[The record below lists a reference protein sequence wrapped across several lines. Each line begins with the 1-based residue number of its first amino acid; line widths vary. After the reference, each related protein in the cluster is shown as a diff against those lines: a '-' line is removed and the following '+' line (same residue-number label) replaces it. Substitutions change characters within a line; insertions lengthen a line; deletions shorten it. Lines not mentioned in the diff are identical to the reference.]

1 MKKLLTTLL
10 FATGISLAVAQDSAP
25 YFLSYQGRVTDGAGL
40 AIGNS
45 TPENRLVR
53 FQIYSSA
60 TGGTASVTIPALPE
74 ASTVYW
80 QARLT
85 DESTNVYYYSK
96 MMLHANPH
104 L

>member
-1 MKKLLTTLL
+1 MKKLLTILL

-45 TPENRLVR
+45 IPENRLVR

-60 TGGTASVTIPALPE
+60 TGGTAVYGEQQTVTI
-74 ASTVYW
+74 
-80 QARLT
+80 
-85 DESTNVYYYSK
+85 
-96 MMLHANPH
+96 
-104 L
+104 

>member
-1 MKKLLTTLL
+1 MKKLLTILL

-60 TGGTASVTIPALPE
+60 TGGNQPAENMPPFYAL
-74 ASTVYW
+74 AYIIRV
-80 QARLT
+80 L
-85 DESTNVYYYSK
+85 
-96 MMLHANPH
+96 
-104 L
+104 